1 VKGLLLDLHV
11 GYSWVVEPKIRDF
24 VEIFKKENK
33 VIVRG
38 FRSKDCKRVL
48 MSRHPF
54 DNLTCSSCEILQE
67 INFCHWVI
75 LEEVNLEKMGT
86 KNIGRG
92 KRLVCLK
99 NEKLT

>member
-67 INFCHWVI
+67 INFCH
-75 LEEVNLEKMGT
+75 
-86 KNIGRG
+86 
-92 KRLVCLK
+92 
-99 NEKLT
+99 